1 MMFFRNLRAK
11 KELDGIIHEIDVNL
25 ANNYKSVAH
34 ENRKKLIERTE
45 ALYAGGALKDKDY
58 SEYRKRY
65 ETYTQVMKDY
75 HH

>member
-1 MMFFRNLRAK
+1 MFFRNLRAK

-45 ALYAGGALKDKDY
+45 ALYEVGALKDKDY
-58 SEYRKRY
+58 VEYRKRY

>member
-1 MMFFRNLRAK
+1 MFWQTIRAK

-45 ALYAGGALKDKDY
+45 TLFREGKLKEKDY
-58 SEYRKRY
+58 FEYRKRY